1 MKAATNGGPLTAM
14 KNNDT
19 YKLPDILERADRRDG
34 IQVPDG
40 YFETLADRI
49 SAKLPEMEWERE
61 SAEEPKRTL
70 WQRVRPYAYLAAMF
84 AGVWLMMQMFGLGAG
99 SATGLSI
106 DSRPALAQALQ
117 DQQFVDEYLYD
128 TAPGLTDDTDLMDNL
143 YASGFDPTESSA
155 R

>member
-1 MKAATNGGPLTAM
+1 MKH
-14 KNNDT
+14 NDT
-19 YKLPDILERADRRDG
+19 PQLPDILVRADRRDG
-34 IQVPDG
+34 MQVPDG

-49 SAKLPEMEWERE
+49 SAKLPEMEWERDTE
-61 SAEEPKRTL
+61 ATEAPERTL
-70 WQRVRPYAYLAAMF
+70 WQRVRPYVYLAAMF
-84 AGVWLMMQMFGLGAG
+84 AGVWCMMQVFGLGAN

-128 TAPGLTDDTDLMDNL
+128 VTPGAGDDTDLMDHL
-143 YASGFDPTESSA
+143 YESGFDPSEPVT